1 MHAQP
6 HDISIRFAAP
16 ADRDDVA
23 RLAELDS
30 AGRVEGDALVALVD
44 GELRA
49 ALPLDRDRVIADPFE
64 PTAEL
69 ATLLRLRARQLAHD
83 GAGHRNLRALAHA
96 LPLVGRHA

>member
-16 ADRDDVA
+16 ADRDEVA

-49 ALPLDRDRVIADPFE
+49 ALALDRDRVIADPFE

-69 ATLLRLRARQLAHD
+69 ATLLRLRAKQLTHD
-83 GAGHRNLRALAHA
+83 GAGHPHLRALAHA

>member
-1 MHAQP
+1 MYAQP

-16 ADRDDVA
+16 ADRDDGA

-49 ALPLDRDRVIADPFE
+49 ALALDRDRVIADPFE

-69 ATLLRLRARQLAHD
+69 ATLLELRARQL
-83 GAGHRNLRALAHA
+83 RAA
-96 LPLVGRHA
+96 